1 MEMTRR
7 RVISI
12 SKKGESRDIKPD
24 LFENEQEK
32 KLFDAYEKTKD
43 SVAESFASKNYEQA
57 LAVLSGLKEPIED
70 YFNHTMV
77 NADDD
82 FFISVKQLFLLFIFK
97 QIRLDIAALAFFADG
112 DNPAE

>member
-1 MEMTRR
+1 PGFKETAESLG

-32 KLFDAYEKTKD
+32 KLFDAYQKTKD

-57 LAVLSGLKEPIED
+57 LDVLSGLKEPIED

-77 NADDD
+77 NADDEAL
-82 FFISVKQLFLLFIFK
+82 KTN
-97 QIRLDIAALAFFADG
+97 RLAQMTALADVIKSFA
-112 DNPAE
+112 NMNHLIVK